1 MRKKIVAGNWKM
13 NGSRESIHHLMD
25 SLVKNVPQTFVEVA
39 VFPSFVYLPL
49 VHELCSNSEIKLGAQ
64 NLSKHDNGA
73 YTGEI
78 SGAMLLD
85 NHCEYVLVGHS
96 ERRAYY
102 GETNAVVAE
111 KFKQALSIGLTPILC
126 IGETLQERQADK
138 TWQVV
143 QAQLEAVLQ
152 EVPFKEWKN
161 TVIAYEPVWAIGTG
175 LTATPEQAQEVHA
188 QIRQFLKKS
197 DLNQANLTSLLYGGS
212 LKADNAASLFTMPDI
227 DGGLVGGASLDANG
241 FIKIIECLGEVECK
255 TY

>member
-13 NGSRESIHHLMD
+13 NGSRESIRDLMF
-25 SLVKNVPQTFVEVA
+25 SLVKNIPQTSVEIA
-39 VFPSFVYLPL
+39 VFPPFVYLPF
-49 VHELCSNSEIKLGAQ
+49 VHELSSNSKIKLGAQ

-102 GETNAVVAE
+102 GETNVVVAE
-111 KFKQALSIGLTPILC
+111 KFKQALSLGLTPILC

-138 TWQVV
+138 TWQIV

-152 EVPFKEWKN
+152 EAPFKEWQN
-161 TVIAYEPVWAIGTG
+161 AVIAYEPVWAIGTG

-212 LKADNAASLFTMPDI
+212 LKADNAVSLFAMPDI
-227 DGGLVGGASLDANG
+227 DGGLVGGASLDAKG
-241 FIKIIECLGEVECK
+241 FIKIIERLGEI
-255 TY
+255 